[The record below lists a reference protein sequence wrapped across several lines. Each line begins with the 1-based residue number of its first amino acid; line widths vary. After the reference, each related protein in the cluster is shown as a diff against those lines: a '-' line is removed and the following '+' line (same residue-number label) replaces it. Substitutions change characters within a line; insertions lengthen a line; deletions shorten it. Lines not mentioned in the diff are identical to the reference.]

1 MTPQDVNRDYNLMNV
16 KVVTPEEIRHANV
29 ALRDGQIASVEEGP
43 LPGRSAKEIDLGGK
57 FLLPGII
64 DPHVHLRDM
73 GESEKEDFTTATACA
88 AVGGVTTVMQMPN
101 GIPDVLTAEDF
112 RERKS
117 LIENRT
123 YADIALYAW
132 ACDQNRKELHHF
144 RELGAIGYKIFTAVT
159 GAFKKD
165 FEDYIT
171 VDIDKLFLLFE
182 EIAGFDGQIGIHA
195 ESNPI
200 LDLFTERCKENMKP
214 DIDAWRLSR
223 PNFAED
229 LAVFDALT
237 LSTATGAR
245 LHICHVI
252 GAEAVQLI
260 RNAKKKNPK
269 ITSEVAPC
277 NLLLCDKD
285 LHAVG
290 SWGKFSPP
298 VKTAADRDALRE
310 GFLDGTIDTMGTDH
324 APQINE
330 LKNDENIWIA
340 PPGGPGLEIFL
351 PSMLNEV
358 NQGLLTLPT
367 LVARL
372 CEAPARIFR
381 LFPRKGTIRAG
392 ADADLVV
399 VDMERT
405 VLVDPAKGKS
415 KGKYTAFAN
424 RTFVGAP
431 VMTFLRGEL
440 IAKDGDLVVPPGSGR
455 FAQPSLD

>member
-1 MTPQDVNRDYNLMNV
+1 
-16 KVVTPEEIRHANV
+16 
-29 ALRDGQIASVEEGP
+29 IASVEEGP
-43 LPGRSAKEIDLGGK
+43 LPGRSAEEIDLGGK

-73 GESEKEDFTTATACA
+73 GESEKEDFTTGTACA

-101 GIPDVLTAEDF
+101 GIPDVLTPEDF
-112 RERKS
+112 LERKA

-144 RELGAIGYKIFTAVT
+144 QELGAIGYKIFTAVT
-159 GAFKKD
+159 GAFKED
-165 FEDYIT
+165 FANYIT

-200 LDLFTERCKENMKP
+200 LELFTERCKETMKP

-260 RNAKKKNPK
+260 RNAKKKNAK

-290 SWGKFSPP
+290 SWGKFSPAMLSAKGSWTGP
-298 VKTAADRDALRE
+298 STRWEPTTPPRSTSSRTTKIYGSLR
-310 GFLDGTIDTMGTDH
+310 
-324 APQINE
+324 
-330 LKNDENIWIA
+330 
-340 PPGGPGLEIFL
+340 
-351 PSMLNEV
+351 
-358 NQGLLTLPT
+358 
-367 LVARL
+367 
-372 CEAPARIFR
+372 PA
-381 LFPRKGTIRAG
+381 
-392 ADADLVV
+392 
-399 VDMERT
+399 
-405 VLVDPAKGKS
+405 DPAS
-415 KGKYTAFAN
+415 KF
-424 RTFVGAP
+424 FC
-431 VMTFLRGEL
+431 LRC
-440 IAKDGDLVVPPGSGR
+440 
-455 FAQPSLD
+455 